1 MEKKVI
7 NVPDFRDETEALV
20 KRYKAKGTRIS
31 VNFRSIVKNFSHV
44 DRYTHS
50 IHPYPAKLITHIPYF
65 FINNSYF
72 LKDGDVVLDPFCGSG
87 TVLLES
93 ILANK
98 RAYGADAN
106 PLARLISEVKTEYI
120 DPVIIRKNLKKIL
133 GKSRKVNNAKI
144 PEIRNSTL
152 WYTKKVLVELSI
164 LKSVIDRLTDDT
176 IRKFFM
182 LNLSNISRKLSLA
195 DPRIS
200 VPVRLNSDRFSK
212 GSKYYDKIESKVAE
226 LEKVDV
232 FTKFEIC
239 VKENLLRIS
248 RLHGIKNTAKIIATD
263 ARNLTKSLNSK
274 LKLKSNSVSL
284 IVTSPPYA
292 GAQKYIRA
300 SSLNLGW
307 LGMGSSEELRVLN
320 KQNIGREDISDS
332 ECQMFYTGI
341 KSADKIISILLK
353 RGKKDRAKVVASYL
367 NEMKKALDESIRV
380 LKLGGHLVLVI
391 GNNTVDGIKF
401 KTHEYLSKYLLENGL
416 SLELKLIDNIKSYGL
431 MTKRNKTA
439 DIISLEWILVFKK

>member
-1 MEKKVI
+1 MERKHI

-20 KRYKAKGTRIS
+20 ERYKAKGTHIS

-133 GKSRKVNNAKI
+133 EKSRKVDNAKI

-152 WYTKKVLVELSI
+152 WYKKKALAELSI
-164 LKSVIDRLTDDT
+164 LKSVIDGLTDDT

-195 DPRIS
+195 ENHFN
-200 VPVRLNSDRFSK
+200 VCHFVVNDRK
-212 GSKYYDKIESKVAE
+212 
-226 LEKVDV
+226 
-232 FTKFEIC
+232 
-239 VKENLLRIS
+239 
-248 RLHGIKNTAKIIATD
+248 
-263 ARNLTKSLNSK
+263 
-274 LKLKSNSVSL
+274 
-284 IVTSPPYA
+284 
-292 GAQKYIRA
+292 
-300 SSLNLGW
+300 
-307 LGMGSSEELRVLN
+307 
-320 KQNIGREDISDS
+320 
-332 ECQMFYTGI
+332 
-341 KSADKIISILLK
+341 ILLQESYNILSIK
-353 RGKKDRAKVVASYL
+353 ITNKKQC
-367 NEMKKALDESIRV
+367 
-380 LKLGGHLVLVI
+380 
-391 GNNTVDGIKF
+391 
-401 KTHEYLSKYLLENGL
+401 
-416 SLELKLIDNIKSYGL
+416 
-431 MTKRNKTA
+431 
-439 DIISLEWILVFKK
+439 